1 MTEHLPLISG
11 IEGNKYS
18 AQIVDGKESQNGFL
32 TIKHPYGNMVTL
44 LDALRG
50 EARRQGPDFPSNR
63 LVRPNL
69 SVLEYGKFFFWLRF
83 RKVVQ

>member
-18 AQIVDGKESQNGFL
+18 AQVVDSKESQNGLL

-44 LDALRG
+44 LDAMHV
-50 EARRQGPDFPSNR
+50 EARRQGPDFPSDR

-83 RKVVQ
+83 REVVQ

>member
-18 AQIVDGKESQNGFL
+18 AQVVDGKESQNGFL

-44 LDALRG
+44 LDAMHG
-50 EARRQGPDFPSNR
+50 EARR
-63 LVRPNL
+63 
-69 SVLEYGKFFFWLRF
+69 
-83 RKVVQ
+83 